1 MRANTIPNKPSK
13 VTLAVSLL
21 YLSSAIGLANYLIQ
35 WLLGG
40 TIAGESVGHTEI
52 VILLITTP
60 MFFWLYYMIGKG
72 RNWARIIVLIILI
85 PVVPVSAFLVIQSL
99 SQTPFSNLLGIQDI
113 IVENLTTIL
122 YIVAMVFLF
131 QRDSSDWFK
140 AMKISQMREEKK

>member
-1 MRANTIPNKPSK
+1 MQANTIPDKPSK
-13 VTLAVSLL
+13 VTLAVSLI

-113 IVENLTTIL
+113 IVENLATIL
-122 YIVAMVFLF
+122 YIVAMVLLF
-131 QRDSSDWFK
+131 QRDASDWFK
-140 AMKISQMREEKK
+140 AMKIS